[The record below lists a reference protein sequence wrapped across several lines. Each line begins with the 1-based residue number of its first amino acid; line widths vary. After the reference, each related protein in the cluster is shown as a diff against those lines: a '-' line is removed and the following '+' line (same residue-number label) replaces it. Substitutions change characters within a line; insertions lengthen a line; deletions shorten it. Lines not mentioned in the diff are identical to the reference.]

1 MDPVYTGR
9 FETDMMGEVL
19 FAFENMAQDEHVKF
33 SGMTVRKCGGSG
45 EFLQEI
51 LIHNP
56 IRDSNDSFLRRTRG
70 RRSRTGA
77 RRTDLCR

>member
-1 MDPVYTGR
+1 MEPVYTGR
-9 FETDMMGEVL
+9 FEADEEGEVL
-19 FAFENMAQDEHVKF
+19 FAFENLAAEEHVKF

-56 IRDSNDSFLRRTRG
+56 IRDSNDSFLRRT
-70 RRSRTGA
+70 
-77 RRTDLCR
+77 